1 MRRSRFEAR
10 AHRHQ
15 ADEVPTP
22 KNAHVAKQMRQMSTK
37 DSKPEMQLRRALH
50 ALGLRYRLHRKDLPG
65 KPDIVFPSA
74 RIAVFVDGCF
84 WHRCPDHYVAP
95 KNNAEFWETKI
106 AKNVERDRRQDAELA
121 ELGWE
126 SIRIWEHEDV
136 VASALAIQKRLVDR

>member
-1 MRRSRFEAR
+1 VRRSRFEGR
-10 AHRHQ
+10 AHRGQ
-15 ADEVPTP
+15 AGDVPTP
-22 KNAHVAKQMRQMSTK
+22 KNAHVAKQMRKMSTK

>member
-1 MRRSRFEAR
+1 
-10 AHRHQ
+10 
-15 ADEVPTP
+15 
-22 KNAHVAKQMRQMSTK
+22 
-37 DSKPEMQLRRALH
+37 
-50 ALGLRYRLHRKDLPG
+50 
-65 KPDIVFPSA
+65 VFPSA